1 MSTIFK
7 MNSVAKVL
15 AQIND
20 LNDKKEIIESLKV
33 NGHPVLINIL
43 KYMFDP
49 SIKFLLPEGVPP
61 YKPNMYDE
69 PKVLLGE
76 ANKMY
81 LFIEGGHKTLK
92 QIKREQIFIQMLEL
106 VSAADAELLLSM
118 KDKKSPYKN
127 ITKAIVKEAFP
138 GLIVENEQVK

>member
-1 MSTIFK
+1 MAIVFK
-7 MNSVAKVL
+7 LNSVAKVL
-15 AQIND
+15 SQINE
-20 LNDKKEIIESLKV
+20 LNDKKEILDSLKV
-33 NGHPVLINIL
+33 NGHPVLISIL
-43 KYMFDP
+43 KYIFDP

-69 PKVLLGE
+69 PKALLGE

-92 QIKREQIFIQMLEL
+92 QIKREQIFIQMLET
-106 VSAADAELLLSM
+106 VSPEDAILLLSM
-118 KDKKSPYKN
+118 KDKKCPYKN